1 MDHLNEKLSQLMGRQ
16 NVVVPEAVL
25 EKVQGSLRAAGKAD
39 GEVDGILVRSHMKK
53 LRLGRY
59 YELAN
64 TIANKISKN
73 KATVRMHHTLE
84 EDLRKWFLKIQAPFE
99 KHKGAK
105 RKSFLNYNYTLY
117 QLLSLVPNTD
127 HMTKQ
132 LVMLKSKARLR
143 EHDTIWEKICNDVG
157 LDFVPYV
164 KQ

>member
-1 MDHLNEKLSQLMGRQ
+1 MGRQ

-25 EKVQGSLRAAGKAD
+25 VKVQESLRASGRQEAD
-39 GEVDGILVRSHMKK
+39 VDGIEVRAHMKK
-53 LRLGRY
+53 LKLGKH

-73 KATVRMHHTLE
+73 RATVRMHHTLE

-105 RKSFLNYNYTLY
+105 RKSFLNYNYALY
-117 QLLSLVPNTD
+117 QLLSLVPNTE
-127 HMTKQ
+127 HLTKQ
-132 LVMLKSKARLR
+132 LVMLKSKARLK
-143 EHDTIWEKICNDVG
+143 EHDAIWKKICDDVD
-157 LDFVPYV
+157 LEFIPYI